1 MNKTFHYLAALF
13 SALIRLRS
21 HTSGTMSVLVGSSS
35 YDGTYRLYKVIE
47 SAAENV
53 ECTLPPG
60 DFRVQIK
67 RNENDHDL
75 HIKIG
80 NSLNGK
86 MTIVPRISS
95 SSDLRSGAHDAVS
108 IRRISSTRMMP
119 PEPLYR
125 LERALLNILPEAQ
138 VIFWNDD
145 GRLVWEGPKGSV
157 SCTQDS

>member
-1 MNKTFHYLAALF
+1 MNTTFHYLAALF
-13 SALIRLRS
+13 SVLRVRS
-21 HTSGTMSVLVGSSS
+21 HTSGAMSVPNGSSG

-47 SAAENV
+47 SAAEKV

-67 RNENDHDL
+67 RNESDHDL

-95 SSDLRSGAHDAVS
+95 SSDPRSGAHDAVS

-157 SCTQDS
+157 ICTQDL